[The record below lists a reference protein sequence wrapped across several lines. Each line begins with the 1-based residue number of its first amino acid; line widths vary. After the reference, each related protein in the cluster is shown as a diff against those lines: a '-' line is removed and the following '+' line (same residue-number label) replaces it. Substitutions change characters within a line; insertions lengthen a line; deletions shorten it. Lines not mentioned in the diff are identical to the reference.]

1 MSITLSAKLNAV
13 SLPRVGM
20 YIGDVLF
27 SPQICQAEDLWK
39 EYCRVTQVS
48 VFYRPRWEEQ
58 SGCEV
63 PSRWISQY
71 PPAPIAKP
79 GKQWK
84 GSVAVSLVQPFKW
97 LPCLCRA
104 LEAHFFTY
112 SYSSYSSY
120 SFFLVMM
127 MLGSINAHCSGHL
140 HWVMLNSA

>member
-13 SLPRVGM
+13 SVPRVGM

-39 EYCRVTQVS
+39 EYCRVMQVS
-48 VFYRPRWEEQ
+48 VFYHPRWEEH

-84 GSVAVSLVQPFKW
+84 GSMAVSLVQPFKW

-104 LEAHFFTY
+104 LEAHFFY
-112 SYSSYSSY
+112 L
-120 SFFLVMM
+120 FLHILLILLVMM
-127 MLGSINAHCSGHL
+127 MLGSRNAHCSGHL